1 MNTRAAL
8 ALAGSV
14 WLVALVTA
22 LPGSDRTLFR
32 DRTTLYGEGK
42 SMLPTF
48 PEGCRLVVVRVPI
61 AEVKVGS
68 IDGDVISTRY
78 RGRNV
83 VHRAVQRRP
92 DGSLVTW
99 GDNNPAP
106 DRETTTE
113 TNYVGVVVAFEHP
126 GSPGEARLPAA
137 RAPRRTAAAQG
148 SAATIADP
156 SDQLRG

>member
-8 ALAGSV
+8 AMAGSV
-14 WLVALVTA
+14 YLAVLATA
-22 LPGSDRTLFR
+22 LPGADRTLFR

-48 PEGCRLVVVRVPI
+48 PEGCRLVVVRVPFS
-61 AEVKVGS
+61 EVKVGLL
-68 IDGDVISTRY
+68 DGDVISTRY

-83 VHRAVQRRP
+83 VHRAVRRLA

-99 GDNNPAP
+99 GDNNATP

-113 TNYVGVVVAFEHP
+113 ANYVGIVVAFEHP
-126 GSPGEARLPAA
+126 ASPGQAKSPAA
-137 RAPRRTAAAQG
+137 RAPRGMTV
-148 SAATIADP
+148 AT
-156 SDQLRG
+156 R